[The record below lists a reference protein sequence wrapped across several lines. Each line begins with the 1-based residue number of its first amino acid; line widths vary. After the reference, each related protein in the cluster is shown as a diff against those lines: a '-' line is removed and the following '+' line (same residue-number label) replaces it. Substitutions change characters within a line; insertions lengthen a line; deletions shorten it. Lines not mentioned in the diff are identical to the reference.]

1 MIQYLLN
8 LKKNDELK
16 KSIFDDIKKN
26 GIQIGSRWKISE
38 EDDSGKLFLRDMLGT
53 ADGVDARYTFR
64 NGTTINF

>member
-16 KSIFDDIKKN
+16 KQIFDEIKEK

-38 EDDSGKLFLRDMLGT
+38 EDDSGRLFLRDLVGT
-53 ADGVDARYTFR
+53 AEGVDARYTFR
-64 NGTTINF
+64 NGTSINF